1 MQRPTELQMGSVR
14 KSKFLLTVVISIF
27 LLYMI
32 PNFIHGQGVGAGSA
46 SATIVTPLSVTA
58 DTPLKF
64 GNVSPG
70 VPKKVNRTAAGVDTT
85 AAIFTVSGEDL
96 AGISIQFILPQYM
109 YNSSGD
115 QMQIIFAN
123 DDCTIDSLAGT
134 PDSPGAGAWVGENP
148 YSLSAANIGATNGST
163 SIYLGGK
170 IVPSLQQPAGSYS
183 GDIVISVAYDGT

>member
-1 MQRPTELQMGSVR
+1 MNSVKR
-14 KSKFLLTVVISIF
+14 IRILFVISIMSM
-27 LLYMI
+27 LLLSGI
-32 PNFIHGQGVGAGSA
+32 DRALGQGVGVGSA
-46 SATIVTPLSVTA
+46 SASIVTPLSVTA

-64 GNVSPG
+64 GHVSPG
-70 VPKKVNRTAAGVDTT
+70 VPKKVNRTAVGIDTT
-85 AAIFTVSGEDL
+85 AAIFSVSGENL
-96 AGISIQFILPQYM
+96 AGISIQFILPAYM

-148 YSLSAANIGATNGST
+148 YSLPSANIGAANGST

-170 IVPSLQQPAGSYS
+170 IIPSMQQAAGSYS
-183 GDIVISVAYDGT
+183 ADILISVAYDGT